1 MGFLDGLF
9 ETKAAVPKNPLPRA
23 TGGTRSLGMS
33 VAGASSWDIDQAITY
48 GYERVIWVYRCVD
61 TIASNAAS
69 IPIIEREY
77 DDNTGQVVD
86 DPPLM
91 RLLNRRANPYETAQQ
106 FRYRLASQLLLSRR
120 GAFIEVVRNNAGE
133 PTALH
138 LLPPGTTSPIIDP
151 ATYVSGYA
159 VQTIAQGLVELPPDR
174 VIWIRVKPHPTD
186 VYAQMTPLVSAGLA
200 VDTDFLARLYNRNFL
215 ANDGRPGLLVAVK
228 GGINTEDA
236 EELRRRFSGGPN
248 GAGATSVIEADGIDV
263 EDMGASPRDVMWA
276 DAVSGSKEDILL
288 AFGTPESVL
297 GNASGRCLASGE
309 YVRLANGERYQAHEL
324 VGKRFTLLTST
335 PQGQVEVEAWAT
347 NEAIE
352 PIYRVVTE
360 SGRQL
365 EVNARHPLY
374 AATYLTTKQA
384 RWRSANGPRI
394 DVEGWT
400 SVADL
405 RARHADETLLLA
417 VPTAF
422 HQTQANDLTIDE
434 AKVLGYLI
442 GDGSISGPYIALTTP
457 DGEMVKD
464 FVRAVEAVGDE
475 VNQYTTGDRVAAWG
489 VRGLKENRKGRG
501 SKGCNRT
508 RTLLDSAGLLGTTS
522 HTKFIPARV
531 FGASTETQRAFLGA
545 LYACDGWL
553 GVKSSGGAQIELDT
567 VSHRLAL
574 DVQELLIRL
583 GVNSRI
589 VTKRTQGGPGNRAKT
604 GVGYAV
610 IINQAADVVTFCAAI
625 DVPGKE
631 GQADAALEAAQ
642 AQLARK
648 PHGGNVHTWRTKH
661 LDPDLRWEK
670 IKSITPVGV
679 DQTVGVAV
687 PEHHTYLSTF
697 WEHNTFANAAT
708 EEEVFWK
715 ATMVPF
721 LDGVAAGFDILTP
734 GGLDDENVVAHD
746 YSTVEALQRQ
756 KKERDDRALNE
767 VKAGTMTIDDYLE
780 FVGREPMN
788 VPGTKVLWTPP
799 GLVPVG
805 PDDATTQ
812 AAAALAPSGAG
823 QAPPP
828 GGAPP
833 VPGQDM
839 QQVATTTV
847 NQALETQQ
855 RAIEDD
861 NAARALRLAGKQ
873 SDPFV
878 LARSEPVPALQTKA
892 TTDEYPDHPYQVAR
906 DITEAQIEAVL
917 AAWSKRQSRVIL
929 ARLTGTKARKH
940 TRHWSGSPGTKAL
953 NSAYIT
959 NPEMWAEDLVES
971 LTDVIGA
978 MANTEA
984 LRMARQ
990 LRDDGV
996 IDRVLADGGGHRPHA
1011 RTPLDRL
1018 IDRDALVDP
1027 VRAVEDMIRNSALRQ
1042 TELIAAHIRMRD
1054 AEGADM
1060 DTIAK
1065 EVDKM
1070 INSRSS
1076 WHKGLA
1082 VAAATTAME
1091 GVRDTVMQAAGP
1103 HILRIWRTMRDERVR
1118 PTHRVAHGQRRA
1130 TGRPFL
1136 VGGFPLMFPG
1146 DPSAPIHETANCFP
1160 AGTRVWASDVVGAYR
1175 SWYAGDI
1182 VTLRTANGNVITGT
1196 PNHPVLTPGGWAPI
1210 GLLHEGS
1217 DLIRTVIGD
1226 GAEGTGGVW
1235 GDPDVHNRPPVIDEV
1250 FDTLAK
1256 DRAPMRLP
1264 TVAVNFHGD
1273 RPAGDVDVV
1282 LSDRELRL
1290 ALDPAL
1296 LQHPGQLDL
1305 IGADPSSGPGVVDGL
1320 GASGPFGITHNS
1332 VPGRSVGRS
1341 GVGAS
1346 FVSGHSAH
1354 AQEIGLT
1361 TRTPGDTGLTQA
1373 ALDRL
1378 TVSPVGP
1385 SDGKFTLASHVA
1397 TDHVVSVDVRPFVGH
1412 VYNLQTKSGMYA
1424 AQGIV
1429 VHNCRCWVDYRPQ
1442 AVRRG
1447 GRRIPPSVR
1456 PRGTAT
1462 PPRASRAGMLRA
1474 REMAA

>member
-297 GNASGRCLASGE
+297 GNASGR
-309 YVRLANGERYQAHEL
+309 
-324 VGKRFTLLTST
+324 
-335 PQGQVEVEAWAT
+335 
-347 NEAIE
+347 
-352 PIYRVVTE
+352 
-360 SGRQL
+360 
-365 EVNARHPLY
+365 
-374 AATYLTTKQA
+374 
-384 RWRSANGPRI
+384 
-394 DVEGWT
+394 
-400 SVADL
+400 
-405 RARHADETLLLA
+405 
-417 VPTAF
+417 
-422 HQTQANDLTIDE
+422 
-434 AKVLGYLI
+434 
-442 GDGSISGPYIALTTP
+442 
-457 DGEMVKD
+457 
-464 FVRAVEAVGDE
+464 
-475 VNQYTTGDRVAAWG
+475 
-489 VRGLKENRKGRG
+489 
-501 SKGCNRT
+501 
-508 RTLLDSAGLLGTTS
+508 
-522 HTKFIPARV
+522 
-531 FGASTETQRAFLGA
+531 
-545 LYACDGWL
+545 
-553 GVKSSGGAQIELDT
+553 
-567 VSHRLAL
+567 
-574 DVQELLIRL
+574 
-583 GVNSRI
+583 
-589 VTKRTQGGPGNRAKT
+589 
-604 GVGYAV
+604 
-610 IINQAADVVTFCAAI
+610 
-625 DVPGKE
+625 
-631 GQADAALEAAQ
+631 
-642 AQLARK
+642 
-648 PHGGNVHTWRTKH
+648 TW
-661 LDPDLRWEK
+661 
-670 IKSITPVGV
+670 S
-679 DQTVGVAV
+679 
-687 PEHHTYLSTF
+687 
-697 WEHNTFANAAT
+697 NAAT

-1160 AGTRVWASDVVGAYR
+1160 AGTRVWANDVVGAYR
-1175 SWYAGDI
+1175 SWYVGDI

-1196 PNHPVLTPGGWAPI
+1196 PNHPVLTPGGWVPI